1 MQVCL
6 GRRAQAIATARKAM
20 AVLPVSKDGYFGAFQ
35 VSGLAQIAAW
45 AGSQDLALE
54 QIRKLLAMPAG
65 TFMTLERLK
74 RDPIWDPLRNNPDF
88 QALLA
93 APADR
98 ASATHR
104 PEGAD
109 D

>member
-1 MQVCL
+1 
-6 GRRAQAIATARKAM
+6 
-20 AVLPVSKDGYFGAFQ
+20 
-35 VSGLAQIAAW
+35 
-45 AGSQDLALE
+45 
-54 QIRKLLAMPAG
+54 MPAG

-74 RDPIWDPLRNNPDF
+74 RDPIWDPLRNNPGF

-93 APADR
+93 APADH
-98 ASATHR
+98 APAITP